1 LTLSTINIRFSILP
15 YITNFI
21 LRLNKEL
28 IKRQKSGNSEGPM
41 ERYLDIR
48 TKQFGDEVAQLARE
62 KRLYNKATF
71 FDQEVHTY

>member
-1 LTLSTINIRFSILP
+1 M
-15 YITNFI
+15 YC
-21 LRLNKEL
+21 NKEL

-48 TKQFGDEVAQLARE
+48 TKQFEDEVAQLVGE
-62 KRLYNKATF
+62 KSLYNKVTF